1 MSRAC
6 LREKY
11 LVTQGP
17 QRRLGVRRDLCVKAM
32 ERVPT
37 STLLA
42 PPIPTGFAQ

>member
-1 MSRAC
+1 MSRAW

-17 QRRLGVRRDLCVKAM
+17 QRRLGVRRDLYVKAI

-42 PPIPTGFAQ
+42 PPIITGFAR